1 MEKTRVFMASL
12 GLLLLAGCAVN
23 TPKETT
29 YFGVTLLNETWIK
42 LFVGLFFV
50 VLGLFFWG
58 GAVAIRRIVVSVQA
72 RKSPW
77 QRD

>member
-1 MEKTRVFMASL
+1 MASL

-42 LFVGLFFV
+42 LFA
-50 VLGLFFWG
+50 VLSLVAIGLFFWG
-58 GAVAIRRIVVSVQA
+58 VAVVIQRIIVSVQA
-72 RKSPW
+72 RKNPW